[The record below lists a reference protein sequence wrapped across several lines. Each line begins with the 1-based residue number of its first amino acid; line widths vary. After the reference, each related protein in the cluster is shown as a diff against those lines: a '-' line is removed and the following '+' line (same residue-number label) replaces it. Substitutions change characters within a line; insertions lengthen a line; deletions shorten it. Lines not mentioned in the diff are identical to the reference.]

1 MVGREKGLATFNTE
15 IFTGG
20 GGWQQDEPLSIS
32 IGNREEVVPQ
42 NGGPATGTSVTWHSP
57 NAGSGSVTFFDDG
70 SRFEGT
76 AQFPNEGPVGYRGT
90 LSD

>member
-1 MVGREKGLATFNTE
+1 MATFNTE